1 MAEINMTKAKEVY
14 RTLLKML
21 DAKKFKYERHDEDL
35 LIKSGIRGEDLPV
48 EFLMVVM
55 PKNEVVQF
63 ISPMPFK
70 IAEDKR
76 VECAL
81 AVAVANYGLINGS
94 FDFDLSDGEIRFRL
108 TTSYRDSTLGKDL
121 FEYMMMVGASTV
133 DNYND
138 KFLMLSK
145 GIITVEQ
152 FMEQEKGK

>member
-1 MAEINMTKAKEVY
+1 MADVNMTKAREVY
-14 RTLLKML
+14 STILKML

-48 EFLMVVM
+48 EFVM
-55 PKNEVVQF
+55 LVLPKNEVVQF
-63 ISPMPFK
+63 ISSMPFR

-81 AVAVANYGLINGS
+81 AVAIANYGLVNGS

-108 TTSYRDSTLGKDL
+108 TSSYRDSTLGKDL

-145 GIITVEQ
+145 GIITIEQ
-152 FMEQEKGK
+152 FMEQEKN

>member
-48 EFLMVVM
+48 EFIMVVM

-76 VECAL
+76 VEAAI
-81 AVAVANYGLINGS
+81 AVAIANYGLINGS

-152 FMEQEKGK
+152 FMEQEKAK

>member
-1 MAEINMTKAKEVY
+1 MAEINMTKAKAVY

-48 EFLMVVM
+48 EFVMVVL

-76 VECAL
+76 VEA
-81 AVAVANYGLINGS
+81 AVAVAIANYGLINGS

-152 FMEQEKGK
+152 FMEQEKAK

>member
-48 EFLMVVM
+48 EFVMVVL

-63 ISPMPFK
+63 ISPMPFN

-76 VECAL
+76 VEA
-81 AVAVANYGLINGS
+81 AVAVAIANYGLINGS

-152 FMEQEKGK
+152 FMEQEKAK

>member
-48 EFLMVVM
+48 EFIMVVI

-76 VECAL
+76 VEA
-81 AVAVANYGLINGS
+81 AVAVAIANYGLINGS

-152 FMEQEKGK
+152 FMEQEKAK

>member
-48 EFLMVVM
+48 EFLMVVI

-63 ISPMPFK
+63 ISPMPFN

-76 VECAL
+76 VEA
-81 AVAVANYGLINGS
+81 AVAVAIANYGLINGS

-152 FMEQEKGK
+152 FMEQEKAK

>member
-63 ISPMPFK
+63 ISPMPFN

-76 VECAL
+76 VEA
-81 AVAVANYGLINGS
+81 AVAVAIANYGLINGS

-108 TTSYRDSTLGKDL
+108 TSSYRDSTLGKDL

-152 FMEQEKGK
+152 FMEQEKAK

>member
-1 MAEINMTKAKEVY
+1 MAEVNMTKAKEVY

-48 EFLMVVM
+48 EFIMVVI

-63 ISPMPFK
+63 ISPMPFN

-76 VECAL
+76 VEA
-81 AVAVANYGLINGS
+81 AVAVAIANYGLINGS

-152 FMEQEKGK
+152 FMEQEKAK